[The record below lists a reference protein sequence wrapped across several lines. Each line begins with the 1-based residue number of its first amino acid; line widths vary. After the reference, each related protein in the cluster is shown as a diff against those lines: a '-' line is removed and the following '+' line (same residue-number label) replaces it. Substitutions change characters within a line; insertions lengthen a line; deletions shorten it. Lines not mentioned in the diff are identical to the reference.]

1 MVVAETLAG
10 IALVKSA
17 TEAIKGAIGTA
28 NDVGTLAKHIDNL
41 FEGEKQIQRDKMT
54 ASSNPL
60 SLKSVAEETINSKLA
75 QEQMD
80 EMRQLIDARFGFG
93 TWQGIVTERAKRIA
107 EVKEQERLR
116 KRQKQKQKDEAMETF
131 LIFMGITVGCLIIV
145 GVAVVIIRGF
155 D

>member
-1 MVVAETLAG
+1 
-10 IALVKSA
+10 
-17 TEAIKGAIGTA
+17 
-28 NDVGTLAKHIDNL
+28 
-41 FEGEKQIQRDKMT
+41 MT

-107 EVKEQERLR
+107 EVKEQERIR
-116 KRQKQKQKDEAMETF
+116 KAQKQKQKDEAMETF
-131 LIFMGITVGCLIIV
+131 LIFMGITVGFIV
-145 GVAVVIIRGF
+145 IVSVAVIVMRGL

>member
-1 MVVAETLAG
+1 MDRYRCMG
-10 IALVKSA
+10 PK
-17 TEAIKGAIGTA
+17 K
-28 NDVGTLAKHIDNL
+28 
-41 FEGEKQIQRDKMT
+41 GEKQIQKDRMT

-107 EVKEQERLR
+107 EVKEQERIR
-116 KRQKQKQKDEAMETF
+116 KAQKQKQKDEAMETF
-131 LIFMGITVGCLIIV
+131 LIFMGITVGCIVIV
-145 GVAVVIIRGF
+145 GVAVIVMRGL